1 MSTARCFFRFSDLLA
16 DHGYQI
22 GIEIGQGTFGKV
34 WTVERTLDSETLAV
48 KIFERDKIDKKYRDK
63 HLPREVLIAPCMR
76 HKNIIRTYEV
86 IESNEFILQIMQ
98 YAEEGDLLLHIKTVG
113 DIPEE
118 KAKTMFDG
126 LAQGLKYLHDKNIAH
141 RDLKCENILILK
153 GDVLALSDFGFAR
166 SFEAGVEL
174 LSTTYCGSYA
184 YASPEVLQATP
195 YDAKLNDVWS
205 LGVILYTMVCG
216 RMPFDD
222 RFIKEMV
229 QKQLRKELTFP
240 LRQQNVISDSYM
252 FLVRAMLEPNAN
264 QRYTVDQVLSSS
276 WLKEIPPKDQ

>member
-1 MSTARCFFRFSDLLA
+1 MSTQRCFLKFSDLLA

-22 GIEIGQGTFGKV
+22 GIEIGQGTYGKV
-34 WTVERTLDSETLAV
+34 RTVERKFDGKTLAV
-48 KIFERDKIDKKYRDK
+48 KIFERNRIEKKYRDK
-63 HLPREVLIAPCMR
+63 YLPREVLIAPCMR

-98 YAEEGDLLLHIKTVG
+98 YAEEGDLLLYIKTVG

-118 KAKTMFDG
+118 KATKMFNG

-153 GDVLALSDFGFAR
+153 GEVLALSDFGFAR
-166 SFEAGVEL
+166 AFDAGAEL

-184 YASPEVLQATP
+184 YASPELLQATP
-195 YDAKLNDVWS
+195 YNAKLNDVWG

-222 RFIKEMV
+222 RCIKEMV
-229 QKQLRKELTFP
+229 QKQLRRDLTFP
-240 LRQQNVISDSYM
+240 LRLQNTISDSYM
-252 FLVRAMLEPNAN
+252 CLVRAMLEPNAN
-264 QRYTVDQVLSSS
+264 KRYTVDQ
-276 WLKEIPPKDQ
+276 